1 MTPHVV
7 KNVNAEISLKD
18 FFLKI
23 KDWFSYLIKN
33 WLYIILFGITGSLI
47 GLWYAFSSKAVYS
60 AVTTFVL
67 EGGENGGNISQYAGL
82 ASMVGI
88 DLGSG
93 GGGLF
98 QGDNLLEL
106 YKSRKMIEKT
116 LLSPYIDQ
124 NSKKTLLINKYIESN
139 KLRIAWQSKPS
150 LARIAFNDYTEGS
163 SRIKDSVIN
172 TIVNDIRSNY
182 LSVGKPDK
190 KLSIIKVEVKS
201 ADESFAKDFN
211 DQIVKNVNDFYVQ
224 TKTKKS
230 LQNVN
235 MLQTKVDSVRSVMT
249 GAIYR
254 IASVTD
260 ATPNLNPTK
269 QSQRIVPVQQSQFS
283 AETNKAILG
292 ELVKNLEFSKMA
304 LLRDAPLIQEIDQP
318 IFPLERQ
325 KTGKLKSMIIGGIVG
340 VFLIVAYLLARKFF
354 KDLFLK

>member
-1 MTPHVV
+1 MTLVG
-7 KNVNAEISLKD
+7 KNGNAEISLKD
-18 FFLKI
+18 LFI
-23 KDWFSYLIKN
+23 KTKDIFSYLIKQ
-33 WLYIILFGITGSLI
+33 WLYIILFGIIGSLI
-47 GLWYAFSSKAVYS
+47 GFWYAYRSKTIYS

-67 EGGENGGNISQYAGL
+67 EGGENGGSMGQYAGL

-116 LLSPYIDQ
+116 LLSPYTDQ
-124 NSKKTLLINKYIESN
+124 NNRRTLLLNKYIESN
-139 KLRIAWQSKPS
+139 KLRIAWQSKPLLRS
-150 LARIAFNDYTEGS
+150 IEFDDYTEGT

-172 TIVNDIRSNY
+172 TIVNDIRTNY

-201 ADESFAKDFN
+201 SDESFAKDFN

-235 MLQTKVDSVRSVMT
+235 MLQAKVDSVRSVMT
-249 GAIYR
+249 GAIYK
-254 IASVTD
+254 IASITD

-269 QSQRIVPVQQSQFS
+269 QSQRMVPVQQSQFS

-304 LLRDAPLIQEIDQP
+304 LLREAPLIQEIDQP

-325 KTGKLKSMIIGGIVG
+325 KTGKLKSMLIGGVIG
-340 VFLIVAYLLARKFF
+340 GFLIVAYLLAKKFF
-354 KDLFLK
+354 KDLFLQ

>member
-1 MTPHVV
+1 MTPHGI
-7 KNVNAEISLKD
+7 KNVKAEISLKD
-18 FFLKI
+18 LFI
-23 KDWFSYLIKN
+23 QINDWLSYLIQK
-33 WLYIILFGITGSLI
+33 WLYIVFFGIAGSLI
-47 GLWYAFSSKAVYS
+47 GFWYAFSSKTIYS

-67 EGGENGGNISQYAGL
+67 EGGENGGSISQYAGL

-124 NSKKTLLINKYIESN
+124 TNKKTLLVNKYIESN
-139 KLRIAWQSKPS
+139 NLRIAWQSKPV
-150 LARIAFNDYTEGS
+150 LKRIAFDDYTQGS
-163 SRIKDSVIN
+163 SRIKDSLLN
-172 TIVNDIRSNY
+172 TIVNDIRNNY

-201 ADESFAKDFN
+201 SDESFAKDFN
-211 DQIVKNVNDFYVQ
+211 DQMVKNVNDFYVQ

-254 IASVTD
+254 IASITD

-304 LLRDAPLIQEIDQP
+304 LLREAPLIQEIDRP

-325 KTGKLKSMIIGGIVG
+325 KTGKLKCMLIGGIVG
-340 VFLIVAYLLARKFF
+340 VFLIIAYLLARKFF
-354 KDLFLK
+354 KDLFLQ

>member
-1 MTPHVV
+1 
-7 KNVNAEISLKD
+7 
-18 FFLKI
+18 
-23 KDWFSYLIKN
+23 
-33 WLYIILFGITGSLI
+33 
-47 GLWYAFSSKAVYS
+47 
-60 AVTTFVL
+60 
-67 EGGENGGNISQYAGL
+67 
-82 ASMVGI
+82 
-88 DLGSG
+88 
-93 GGGLF
+93 
-98 QGDNLLEL
+98 
-106 YKSRKMIEKT
+106 
-116 LLSPYIDQ
+116 
-124 NSKKTLLINKYIESN
+124 
-139 KLRIAWQSKPS
+139 
-150 LARIAFNDYTEGS
+150 
-163 SRIKDSVIN
+163 
-172 TIVNDIRSNY
+172 
-182 LSVGKPDK
+182 
-190 KLSIIKVEVKS
+190 
-201 ADESFAKDFN
+201 
-211 DQIVKNVNDFYVQ
+211 VQ